1 MKQGKLRKTNRS
13 MQELTSEGKR
23 SRYRFLQKISPYVM
37 VFPAMVFLLV
47 FVFYPAVNMVYLS
60 FFDYNLISEKTFI
73 GLSNYRRLFLVNVDF
88 INALKNTGIYTVV
101 TLVLLIFFG
110 LIFALWLQNDSKLNA
125 LAQRIMFLPHI
136 CAMLSIAMIFQWLMD
151 DEGLFNAVL
160 EFINITPLQWLNS
173 SATSL
178 ISVIIVNLWKGSG
191 YYALILLSSLKAI
204 PPEIHEAAALDDAG
218 PFQKFFKITLPMLSP
233 QIFFLIVTITINS
246 FKVFD
251 SVRILTGGG
260 PGDSSDVLVLYIYR
274 YAFNNLQIGYASAAG
289 TVLLVILLVLTLF
302 YFRAMDRKVHYQ

>member
-1 MKQGKLRKTNRS
+1 MTVV
-13 MQELTSEGKR
+13 
-23 SRYRFLQKISPYVM
+23 SPYAM

-47 FVFYPAVNMVYLS
+47 FVIYPAINMVYLS
-60 FFDYNLISEKTFI
+60 FFNYNLISDKKFI
-73 GLSNYRRLFLVNVDF
+73 GWQNYRRLFFVSLDF
-88 INALKNTGIYTVV
+88 TNALKNTAIYTVV

-110 LIFALWLQNDSKLNA
+110 LIFALWLQNDSRINS
-125 LAQRIMFLPHI
+125 LAQRVMFLPHI
-136 CAMLSIAMIFQWLMD
+136 CAMLSVAMIFQWLMD

-160 EFINITPLQWLNS
+160 GFFSLPALRWLNS

-178 ISVIIVNLWKGSG
+178 LSVIIVNLWKNSG

-218 PFQKFFKITLPMLSP
+218 RFQKFFKITLPMLSP
-233 QIFFLIVTITINS
+233 QIFFLVVTITIGS

-274 YAFNNLQIGYASAAG
+274 YAFGNMQIGYASAAG
-289 TVLLVILLVLTLF
+289 TILLIILLILTYF
-302 YFRAMDRKVHYQ
+302 YFKSMDRKVHYQ